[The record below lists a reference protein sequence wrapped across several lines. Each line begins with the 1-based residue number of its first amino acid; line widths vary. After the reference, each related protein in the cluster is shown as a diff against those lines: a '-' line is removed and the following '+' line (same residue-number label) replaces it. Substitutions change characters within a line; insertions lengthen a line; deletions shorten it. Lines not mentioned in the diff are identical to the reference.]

1 MADFVNQSEKLTDVI
16 ESEGN
21 KLRTILKEKGVEAS
35 ATDKIPIL
43 IDKVKSLE
51 NYNKPPMVSDVV
63 VSNVKTSGTYTLEY
77 TIEDSDSDSFV
88 HKLKI
93 GTLSWINIAPIK
105 NGNKYTYNGAGL
117 SQNTQYSCL
126 IEIVDKSKF
135 VQKAF
140 IINVP
145 RPSLYGVRV
154 DESNSNPSTC
164 VTYIEG
170 AIGKAVATSTDFGG
184 WKDVYPFNKIRPCG
198 FKSGSVVKYIDPA
211 DFSRYEDGTYVGSD
225 VDVMIEFPKIYWKF
239 TSVSNGYE
247 IRVSNIKVD
256 DDYLCPAHTIG
267 NREVDNIY
275 IGAYLGSING
285 GKLRSAR
292 TQTPKVSQTIGA
304 FRNQAQANGA
314 GYQQWNYY
322 SMFMLQILYLIMYKN
337 LDSQTALGRGVTNPS
352 SIMATGGT
360 YNKGMIFGEAT
371 GGLQMKFLGVEDF
384 WGNLYQWVDGYFFNS
399 NRKMLISDNSVFNDT
414 GVSYVDCGQGNT
426 SNVSGSIKKIH
437 GGTKTGFAIKE
448 SGGSTSTYYSDYG
461 YLYANRLPISGG
473 NQSDYLFS
481 GAFQFMVDSSASN
494 SYSSISSR
502 LVYLG

>member
-1 MADFVNQSEKLTDVI
+1 MKIEDKQLLETLPLSASLADFVNQSEKLTDVI

-43 IDKVKSLE
+43 IDKVKSLGGLLE
-51 NYNKPPMVSDVV
+51 PP
-63 VSNVKTSGTYTLEY
+63 T
-77 TIEDSDSDSFV
+77 
-88 HKLKI
+88 
-93 GTLSWINIAPIK
+93 
-105 NGNKYTYNGAGL
+105 
-117 SQNTQYSCL
+117 
-126 IEIVDKSKF
+126 
-135 VQKAF
+135 
-140 IINVP
+140 
-145 RPSLYGVRV
+145 SLYGVRV
-154 DESNSNPSTC
+154 DENNSNPSTC

-198 FKSGSVVKYIDPA
+198 FKSGKVVKYIDPA

-292 TQTPKVSQTIGA
+292 TQTPKVSQTIGV

-337 LDSQTALGRGVTNPS
+337 LDSQTTLGRGVTNS
-352 SIMATGGT
+352 SSVITTGGT
-360 YNKGMIFGEAT
+360 YSKGMIFGEAT
-371 GGLQMKFLGVEDF
+371 GRLQMKFLGVEDF

-414 GVSYVDCGQGNT
+414 GASYVDCGQGNT
-426 SNVSGSIKKIH
+426 SDVGGYIKKIQ

-448 SGGSTSTYYSDYG
+448 SRGSSSTYHSDYG
-461 YLYANRLPISGG
+461 DLYAGCIPVSGG
-473 NQSDYLFS
+473 SCDGGLTA
-481 GAFQFMVDSSASN
+481 GAFQFEVNYSASY
-494 SYSSISSR
+494 SFSSIGSR